1 MKTDLDLYT
10 DYLISSF
17 SQTSSTGLSNLLD
30 KAISHDDVTR
40 FLNQTDNSI
49 KALWKVAKPLIRQI
63 ESDDGL
69 LILDDSISE
78 KPYTDSNGVIC
89 PHFDHC
95 IGTFVNGINF
105 VSLLYRNKN
114 VQLPIGF
121 ELVVKTLQCI
131 IKTQKECW
139 RSTRTKNEMFRDLIR
154 CAYQNA
160 VKFAFILCD
169 SWYVNAENI
178 NYILSIKKNL
188 IGAVKSNLEVALSKE
203 DRAKGNFIKISQM
216 KLNPGDLKE
225 VYIRSV
231 NQTVLICKD
240 VFTNKDN
247 SEGELYLLCTNLTKT
262 YQFIISTYQ
271 ERWGIEDYHKSLKN
285 NASLEKSPTRTPQTQ
300 KTHFFASLC
309 AYIKLERL
317 KINEKL
323 NHFALKGKLYIKASQ
338 TAFQELQLLKSK
350 NQIIFA

>member
-1 MKTDLDLYT
+1 
-10 DYLISSF
+10 
-17 SQTSSTGLSNLLD
+17 
-30 KAISHDDVTR
+30 
-40 FLNQTDNSI
+40 
-49 KALWKVAKPLIRQI
+49 
-63 ESDDGL
+63 
-69 LILDDSISE
+69 
-78 KPYTDSNGVIC
+78 
-89 PHFDHC
+89 
-95 IGTFVNGINF
+95 
-105 VSLLYRNKN
+105 
-114 VQLPIGF
+114 
-121 ELVVKTLQCI
+121 
-131 IKTQKECW
+131 
-139 RSTRTKNEMFRDLIR
+139 MFRDLIA

-169 SWYVNAENI
+169 SWYVNAQNI

-188 IGAVKSNLEVALSKE
+188 IGAVKSNLELALSKQ
-203 DRAKGNFIKISQM
+203 DRAKGKFIKISQL

-247 SEGELYLLCTNLTKT
+247 SEGELYLLCTDLTKS

-285 NASLEKSPTRTPQTQ
+285 NTSLQKSPTRTVQTQ

-309 AYIKLERL
+309 AYIKLEKL

-323 NHFALKGKLYIKASQ
+323 NHFALKGKIYIKAIQ
-338 TAFQELQLLKSK
+338 TAFQELQILKIK
-350 NQIIFA
+350 NQILFA